1 MNISLIT
8 IQYGPTDLLERLLGS
23 LSEHP
28 DRHLL
33 SEIIVVNNGD
43 TLARSTR
50 LELTSMIESVD
61 IRVVDNDVESYAG
74 GVNRGVRE
82 AHGDALLIAN
92 NDIEWPADESI
103 EPLLEVIQAESVGI
117 VGPQLMYPDQSWQRS
132 FGKVPSLRSAV
143 ESVVFFDTLQRM
155 YRSVQ
160 FERDWLER
168 TDVGYIDGA
177 FMLVRRDCFEEI
189 GGFDEAFDFYGEDAD
204 FCVRAKKVG
213 WNVVFEP
220 SARIVHLRGTTST
233 QTDMAKYTR
242 LLLDGM
248 SQFVAKHGGALRA
261 SLFDFLLLLSL
272 WERAKLYTILS
283 KLFRSSGWSKRARE
297 ARARLRGVT
306 GEEEQDW

>member
-8 IQYGPTDLLERLLGS
+8 IQYGSTDLLERFLES
-23 LSEHP
+23 LAQHP

-50 LELTSMIESVD
+50 LELTSMVESVD
-61 IRVVDNDVESYAG
+61 ILVVDNDAESYSG
-74 GVNRGVRE
+74 GVNRGARE
-82 AHGDALLIAN
+82 AHGDVLLIAN
-92 NDIEWPADESI
+92 NDIEWPSDRLI
-103 EPLLEVIQAESVGI
+103 EQLLEVIQAESVGI
-117 VGPQLMYPDQSWQRS
+117 VGPQLIYPDQSWQRS
-132 FGKVPSLRSAV
+132 FGKVPSIRSAM
-143 ESVVFFDTLQRM
+143 ESVMFLDTLQRI
-155 YRSVQ
+155 YLSVQ

-168 TDVGYIDGA
+168 TNVEYIDGA
-177 FMLVRRDCFEEI
+177 FMLVRRDCFEQL

-204 FCVRAKKVG
+204 FCFRARKAG

-242 LLLDGM
+242 LLLDAK
-248 SQFVAKHGGALRA
+248 SQFVTKHRGTLEA
-261 SLFDFLLLLSL
+261 SVFEFLLLLSL

-283 KLFRSSGWSKRARE
+283 KLIHSSGWSKRARD

-306 GEEEQDW
+306 GEDGQD